1 MPQQLP
7 FGVPHGSYSGANI
20 FMSYSTLIERIV
32 PEDITISGFTDDHS
46 LMKSFPTSDLGQQN
60 SMQRMLEHT
69 LAVIKSW
76 MGTMRLR
83 LNTNKMEYITF
94 GSKAQLQ
101 KIPRQP
107 LTAGN
112 HTIQMSSDVKYL
124 GGTLDS
130 QLSFNKNITVKIW
143 KVMSNFTL

>member
-7 FGVPHGSYSGANI
+7 FGIPQRSCSGINI
-20 FMSYSTLIERIV
+20 FMCYSALINKIV
-32 PEDITISGFTDDHS
+32 LADITINGFADNHFLRKT
-46 LMKSFPTSDLGQQN
+46 FPALDLGKQN
-60 SMQRMLEHT
+60 SMQRNLQHI

-76 MGTMRLR
+76 MDTMRLR

-94 GSKAQLQ
+94 GPKAQLQ
-101 KIPRQP
+101 KIPQKP
-107 LTAGN
+107 LTTGS

-130 QLSFNKNITVKIW
+130 QLSFNKDITMKIW
-143 KVMSNFTL
+143 KVMSTSHV